1 MKFAEA
7 SAPGEEE
14 ELVELLFSDGDES
27 DDRKNNVSEELDNLV
42 SKYQTGI
49 TMEKLVIL
57 SLIDYKRYTN
67 KRISEIF
74 VFILNMT
81 KKTVSLSKQEWH
93 IPMKKKKK
101 KKNTCSRLDINKCEI
116 FHITFLTIE

>member
-101 KKNTCSRLDINKCEI
+101 KKIRAAG
-116 FHITFLTIE
+116 

>member
-1 MKFAEA
+1 MKVAEA

>member
-67 KRISEIF
+67 KRISDIF

>member
-101 KKNTCSRLDINKCEI
+101 NTCSRLDINKCEI

>member
-27 DDRKNNVSEELDNLV
+27 DDRKNNISEELDNLV

-101 KKNTCSRLDINKCEI
+101 KKYGQQARYQ
-116 FHITFLTIE
+116 

>member
-67 KRISEIF
+67 KRISDIF

-93 IPMKKKKK
+93 IPMKKKKR
-101 KKNTCSRLDINKCEI
+101 KKNTCSRLDINECEI

>member
-101 KKNTCSRLDINKCEI
+101 KNTCSRLDINKCEI